1 MTKQE
6 AIIVMGFTGVTTV
19 SFGDFHEDV
28 EKRMGQSVFTH
39 QFGNDEFSEK
49 VKDLYRDDFVS
60 MCESINQ
67 C

>member
-19 SFGDFHEDV
+19 GFGEFHQDV
-28 EKRMGQSVFTH
+28 EKRIGHPVFTH

-49 VKDLYRDDFVS
+49 VKELYREDFAS
-60 MCESINQ
+60 MCESIG
-67 C
+67 